1 MKGNAMANVKIADW
15 ATDKKE
21 RLSYYSYFLGQ
32 NAIYTMVTNFLT
44 TYLLFQGLDPAKSGL
59 VMLAVKVWD
68 AVNDTIFGVI
78 FDAVK
83 FKSGKKYLPWLKV
96 STFFIPITTV
106 LIYMIPRSSGETV
119 KLIWFAVAYILWD
132 TAYTLCDVPIYGIVT
147 AMTERID
154 ERTSLLSFKSIWGG
168 LGGAVALVLGTVLV
182 GEKVG
187 LNFGVAAIA
196 VSLIAFLTMLPVNYK
211 VKERFNPETDEE
223 FTIRRMFK
231 YLFGNKYLLI
241 YYFGFFIQGSLAVG
255 PPLALFVSYYM
266 FNNSQFS
273 LIILAL
279 TVFPMLLAAL
289 FVPRILNHID
299 KMKLYLIC
307 TAFNIVFGLAIWFV
321 GYQSMLVFAILSVLR
336 SIPAAIVGVTM
347 FMFTP
352 DCAEY
357 GLFKSGI
364 DAKGITFAIQTFM
377 AKITGALSGSLG
389 LILLKFFEWKAVKAE
404 SFEELQRLA
413 VVQSPKA
420 MEGLWFIYSMVPVIG
435 LIAAFV
441 IWQFYKLRDKDVQIM
456 ADANTGRISRE
467 EALNS
472 LGKNI

>member
-1 MKGNAMANVKIADW
+1 
-15 ATDKKE
+15 
-21 RLSYYSYFLGQ
+21 
-32 NAIYTMVTNFLT
+32 
-44 TYLLFQGLDPAKSGL
+44 
-59 VMLAVKVWD
+59 
-68 AVNDTIFGVI
+68 
-78 FDAVK
+78 
-83 FKSGKKYLPWLKV
+83 
-96 STFFIPITTV
+96 
-106 LIYMIPRSSGETV
+106 
-119 KLIWFAVAYILWD
+119 
-132 TAYTLCDVPIYGIVT
+132 
-147 AMTERID
+147 
-154 ERTSLLSFKSIWGG
+154 
-168 LGGAVALVLGTVLV
+168 
-182 GEKVG
+182 
-187 LNFGVAAIA
+187 
-196 VSLIAFLTMLPVNYK
+196 
-211 VKERFNPETDEE
+211 
-223 FTIRRMFK
+223 
-231 YLFGNKYLLI
+231 
-241 YYFGFFIQGSLAVG
+241 
-255 PPLALFVSYYM
+255 
-266 FNNSQFS
+266 
-273 LIILAL
+273 
-279 TVFPMLLAAL
+279 MLLAAL

>member
-1 MKGNAMANVKIADW
+1 
-15 ATDKKE
+15 
-21 RLSYYSYFLGQ
+21 
-32 NAIYTMVTNFLT
+32 
-44 TYLLFQGLDPAKSGL
+44 
-59 VMLAVKVWD
+59 
-68 AVNDTIFGVI
+68 
-78 FDAVK
+78 
-83 FKSGKKYLPWLKV
+83 
-96 STFFIPITTV
+96 
-106 LIYMIPRSSGETV
+106 
-119 KLIWFAVAYILWD
+119 
-132 TAYTLCDVPIYGIVT
+132 
-147 AMTERID
+147 
-154 ERTSLLSFKSIWGG
+154 
-168 LGGAVALVLGTVLV
+168 LVLGTVLV